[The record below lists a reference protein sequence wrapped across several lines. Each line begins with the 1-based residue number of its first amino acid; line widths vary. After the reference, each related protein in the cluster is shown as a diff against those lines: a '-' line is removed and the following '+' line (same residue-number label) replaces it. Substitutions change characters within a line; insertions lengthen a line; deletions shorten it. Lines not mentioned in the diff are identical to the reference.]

1 MTNIL
6 RFTHI
11 KLGAVTLLAAIF
23 LQGCGA
29 ERTTPYNPVASSSS
43 SSAIAVSTQT
53 ITQGTTNSVLLD
65 YSNKRLQVMRNSDD
79 YYDITD
85 YYENTGFPA
94 QNFDNGQVVLIDL
107 GEQDSCK
114 QRLEFSSLRAEE
126 AGAEGVKVVVSYRAL
141 AAVST
146 TCTSVITRPY
156 YLYYVES
163 RDALIFSESIQ

>member
-6 RFTHI
+6 RFAQI

-43 SSAIAVSTQT
+43 SSAVAITTQPIA
-53 ITQGTTNSVLLD
+53 QGTTNSVLLD
-65 YSNKRLQVMRNSDD
+65 YSDKRLQVMRESDD
-79 YYDITD
+79 YYYITD
-85 YYENTGFPA
+85 YYENTGFPE
-94 QNFDNGQVVLIDL
+94 QSFDNGQVVLIDL